1 MVSYGAPISIS
12 SEWVQSYAQGGPAK
26 REAIA
31 ALLEAGY
38 EGLKSVTVNAPN
50 YDTLMVSWPS
60 IIVFIANMCPFLRL
74 LPQLEDCINPLWN
87 TN

>member
-50 YDTLMVSWPS
+50 YDTLMVS
-60 IIVFIANMCPFLRL
+60 
-74 LPQLEDCINPLWN
+74 
-87 TN
+87 